1 MPKSIKIFI
10 KITPNTNITPKLC
23 VTIPISYISF
33 IVECYNKNAK
43 RRNMAV
49 TIEEALD
56 YIYKNAVPRSLK
68 IVPLEEALGYVL
80 AGDITA
86 SHNLPPYDNSAMDG
100 YAVKTSDAGKIVKAE
115 QTIFA
120 GDDYKESLKSG
131 SAIKIMTGAKIPD
144 GCEAIVPIEEVTLTS
159 DGVRLPSE
167 IKHSRHIRLCGEDI
181 KCGRTILNKGQRLH
195 AHHITLLA
203 SQGIS
208 HIKVYKR
215 PKVAIF
221 ASGNELKM
229 HFESVEAHQ
238 LYNTN
243 SPTFFARAQELGC
256 EVDFIGTARDS
267 LEDIHEHI
275 KSALESDLIITSG
288 GVSVGDADFTKEAF
302 GKFGYEIFF
311 DKVEIKPG
319 KPTTFGRI
327 KETLVLNLPGNPL
340 AAALNFEL
348 FAQSIILA
356 LSGDETK
363 YIAPIE
369 TSAAAE
375 CVIKGGRRTLIPGY
389 FDGAEFTPYDKFSP
403 GMITPLSLSNAYI
416 IVDDNCGIIKKGSR
430 VKVMPTR
437 FSFNSKE
444 QRSLSCS

>member
-1 MPKSIKIFI
+1 
-10 KITPNTNITPKLC
+10 
-23 VTIPISYISF
+23 
-33 IVECYNKNAK
+33 
-43 RRNMAV
+43 MAV
-49 TIEEALD
+49 TIEEALEF
-56 YIYKNAVPRSLK
+56 IYKNTTPRSLK

-80 AGDITA
+80 AEDITA

-100 YAVKTSDAGKIVKAE
+100 YAVKIEDALKDVKVGH
-115 QTIFA
+115 TIFA
-120 GDDYKESLKSG
+120 GDDSKEELKSG
-131 SAIKIMTGAKIPD
+131 FAIKIMTGAKIPH
-144 GCEAIVPIEEVTLTS
+144 GCEAIVPIEDVTITKG
-159 DGVRLPSE
+159 GVLLPKD
-167 IKHSRHIRLCGEDI
+167 IKPSRHIRLCGEDI
-181 KCGRTILNKGQRLH
+181 KSGRTILKKGQRLH

-203 SQGIS
+203 SQGRS

-215 PKVAIF
+215 PKVAVF

-229 HFESVEAHQ
+229 HFESVDAHQ

-243 SPTFFARAQELGC
+243 SPTFYARALELGC
-256 EVDFIGTARDS
+256 EVDFIGTACDS
-267 LEDIHEHI
+267 LEDIYEHI
-275 KSALESDLIITSG
+275 KSALESDLIVTSG

-356 LSGDETK
+356 LSGDEAK

-369 TSAAAE
+369 TTAAAE
-375 CVIKGGRRTLIPGY
+375 CIIKGGRRTLIPGY
-389 FDGAEFTPYDKFSP
+389 FDGTEFTPYDKFSP
-403 GMITPLSLSNAYI
+403 GMITPLSISNAYI
-416 IVDDNCGIIKKGSR
+416 IADERCEVIKKGSR
-430 VKVMPTR
+430 VKILSTR

-444 QRSLSCS
+444 QKSFVCS